1 MADAPVKQVVA
12 AEGCTGATVTA
23 ANSQAAALGAAAASA
38 IAAAF
43 SANPS
48 PLGTR
53 HPAPGG
59 AKVAGASR
67 CAAVAVQPPA
77 QPPPRPQPKLQPP
90 TPLCAGVVEQA
101 PPALQRAGAA
111 PTQAPPAPLCVGA
124 ANPAPQCATAG
135 YLPRCVPAQLAP
147 QCMAAVPSMAF
158 CPSQYP
164 LQLGPGGYMGGAP
177 GMGVPAGGV
186 PRGGAMPLG
195 HPCCGHPMAGGQVA
209 GGQVAG
215 GQGAAY
221 PSAQYPVGMQIGVGQ
236 TGAGQAQG
244 AATQAYT
251 SHARGCAADSAM
263 RDGHAAN
270 QRGDYAAAR
279 SFFLAAGR
287 MSGKAAL
294 PTVPVGGPAASLG
307 LSLVAK
313 YANHDASGGLV
324 LDKRVVVVRVTAKD
338 AAGSPAQPVGVR
350 LLLEYEDVTCVRLLL
365 EYEDGSP
372 LLPEAAASAL
382 VGTCQTVVH
391 KGGPADLR
399 LRLTAMSSSH
409 SRRRF
414 RFALLGQPA
423 PAEGAGSAPLLRATS
438 EPFAMVHHN
447 GFSSAGGSDSQQR
460 ALAAKGR
467 AGGRAFA
474 QQYRQATPTHRLA
487 PHAITNHASCAEG
500 GARLTKSAI
509 RLCDRL
515 AALVAQQLAQRS
527 LLAAQRRAAQ
537 SRGAGAAAEGAQLAP
552 SDKLAAAC
560 EAARRLETSGLG
572 SRLGEP
578 PSALGKRPTPEGGLE
593 RGHEGEPSLPAA
605 RDVVA
610 AIKQPGNFDF
620 LYHAGVL
627 RKHEAPPSLAPPSL
641 APPAGPSALPGPSA
655 ANAPPPQQQK
665 EVAHLLQQVGASALP
680 SLPQQPQQ
688 LAQLLQQVG
697 TPHSAAVQT

>member
-67 CAAVAVQPPA
+67 CAAVA
-77 QPPPRPQPKLQPP
+77 
-90 TPLCAGVVEQA
+90 A

-195 HPCCGHPMAGGQVA
+195 HPCCG
-209 GGQVAG
+209 
-215 GQGAAY
+215 
-221 PSAQYPVGMQIGVGQ
+221 
-236 TGAGQAQG
+236 
-244 AATQAYT
+244 
-251 SHARGCAADSAM
+251 AADSAM

-287 MSGKAAL
+287 MSGKA
-294 PTVPVGGPAASLG
+294 
-307 LSLVAK
+307 
-313 YANHDASGGLV
+313 
-324 LDKRVVVVRVTAKD
+324 D
-338 AAGSPAQPVGVR
+338 AAGSPAQPVG
-350 LLLEYEDVTCVRLLL
+350 VRLLL

-438 EPFAMVHHN
+438 EPFAMV
-447 GFSSAGGSDSQQR
+447 AADSPR
-460 ALAAKGR
+460 
-467 AGGRAFA
+467 
-474 QQYRQATPTHRLA
+474 
-487 PHAITNHASCAEG
+487 EG
-500 GARLTKSAI
+500 L
-509 RLCDRL
+509 
-515 AALVAQQLAQRS
+515 
-527 LLAAQRRAAQ
+527 
-537 SRGAGAAAEGAQLAP
+537 
-552 SDKLAAAC
+552 
-560 EAARRLETSGLG
+560 
-572 SRLGEP
+572 
-578 PSALGKRPTPEGGLE
+578 
-593 RGHEGEPSLPAA
+593 A